1 MHASRIS
8 SITAPLG
15 LVYVITPGLAYAAA
29 PKNLV
34 ELANMLA
41 AMFNSGATFLILL
54 AVILFFSGVTVSLF
68 NKGQGKIN
76 GEKFRQMLLWG
87 ISILF
92 VMVSIW
98 GIIRLL
104 QETLFGNNANS
115 SGNNTNTTNSTSL
128 PANGTGGST
137 PLSFPNSS
145 VL

>member
-8 SITAPLG
+8 SITASLG
-15 LVYVITPGLAYAAA
+15 LVYVITPDLVYAAA

-41 AMFNSGATFLILL
+41 AMFNSGATFLVLL

-68 NKGQGKIN
+68 NKGEGKIN
-76 GEKFRQMLLWG
+76 GEKFKQMLLWG

-104 QETLFGNNANS
+104 QETLFGNSNS
-115 SGNNTNTTNSTSL
+115 GGNNSTNTL
-128 PANGTGGST
+128 PPSGGSA
-137 PLSFPNSS
+137 PLSFPNST